1 MRIYNRNG
9 RSHAHY
15 TLRVL
20 RSQFTMDDWWALMM
34 GLSVLAMVIPMPVTR

>member
-1 MRIYNRNG
+1 MRSYNRNG

-34 GLSVLAMVIPMPVTR
+34 GLTTLAIVILMPASR

>member
-20 RSQFTMDDWWALMM
+20 RNQFSMEDWWSLML
-34 GLSVLAMVIPMPVTR
+34 GLSALAIVILLPVAR